1 MRWGHPKRCFG
12 GLGGFARLGS
22 ARIDG
27 AKPNSPGH
35 DGQVTGIVHV
45 TINMSAVDES
55 FFFYEKVPQLKRL
68 DSIDMG
74 DHILTYFSLS
84 ESCRLELIE
93 YRNDDSALRIAG
105 SAKGAYRHMALSVDD
120 LDAIRENCASNNVV
134 ITLEPRYVSKL
145 ACRIML
151 IRDPNGVEIELVE
164 K

>member
-1 MRWGHPKRCFG
+1 MQSAFG
-12 GLGGFARLGS
+12 GLGGFRPLGFRQNRRRE
-22 ARIDG
+22 AEL
-27 AKPNSPGH
+27 SPGMS
-35 DGQVTGIVHV
+35 GFKVTGIVHV
-45 TINMSAVDES
+45 TINISAVDES
-55 FFFYEKVPQLKRL
+55 FFFYEKVLQLKRL
-68 DSIDMG
+68 DSIEMG

-93 YRNDDSALRIAG
+93 YRNDDSALRIAE